1 MWNFIRQLVRGWHR
15 GMEYEAMENLCIA
28 MLKDGRDPG
37 YVDKYYRM
45 RLKEINSR

>member
-1 MWNFIRQLVRGWHR
+1 MWNFIKKLIKEWNR

-28 MLKDGRDPG
+28 MLKDGRDPD

-45 RLKEINSR
+45 RLEEINNK